1 MFRID
6 KLILISD
13 EEKEYIYSF
22 SSGINYFQ
30 GSNDTG
36 KTEFYEFLDYMFG
49 RSEQLDLSKEWYEH
63 LSKAILIFTYN
74 DISYAITRTKNPDCN
89 YFEYLDEKENE
100 GIIPLR
106 VYNERLN
113 SVFGINKEIA
123 ENIKEFTGENDTFR
137 IFTMFNFLGE
147 TRQGVMNDFFDKCS
161 RVEYKLKLYA
171 LLDLIFNK
179 NISEIMSLEKELEQ
193 LTKEI
198 KDLEKT
204 EFKYEYINNQ
214 ISDCI
219 NILGLGI
226 VYDGTNKKKIL
237 NKLEG
242 IKQLNSIQKKKS
254 ENIIELEYLFNHINE
269 QIKVYEN
276 AQVDINQ
283 IDIANKNRELLL
295 ENLNEII
302 NDNPD
307 FEYMVTPIKETLNEV
322 KKSIS
327 LTNYL
332 ITDKTIM
339 ELRKRRK
346 EIKQELD
353 NNRHYSRLYDLNEKE
368 RACALLENFLK
379 ESECTSSLQ
388 SIKEKRS
395 RLTEIRKK
403 LIILKKSQDNDK
415 IKKLSEHITN
425 LYKEAKS
432 SNLVN
437 IDMLNDGFN
446 IKYFKSG
453 NSLQTFRNETI
464 KEDNIEKIVE
474 VSYSKGSMA
483 RHTLIQLAGY
493 LGFLQLLLSENKYP
507 IIPFLVIDHIS
518 KPFDT
523 DNRKGIGEIL
533 NNAISIIGENNL
545 QVILFD
551 DKNHEEL
558 SLEPN
563 KAECLVSNTKTGFI
577 PFFVPNDKEETDV
590 QDSTHH
596 SENDK

>member
-63 LSKAILIFTYN
+63 LSKAILSFTYN
-74 DISYAITRTKNPDCN
+74 NISYTITRTKDIDCN
-89 YFEYLDEKENE
+89 YFEYIDEEKNE
-100 GIIPLR
+100 EILSLR
-106 VYNERLN
+106 EYNERLN

-123 ENIKEFTGENDTFR
+123 ATIKEFTGENETFR

-147 TRQGVMNDFFDKCS
+147 TRQGVTNDFFDKCS
-161 RVEYKLKLYA
+161 RIEYKLKLYA

-214 ISDCI
+214 INDCI

-226 VYDGTNKKKIL
+226 IYDGTNKKNIL
-237 NKLEG
+237 NKLEK

-295 ENLNEII
+295 ENLSEII

-307 FEYMVTPIKETLNEV
+307 FEYLVSPIKATLNEV

-332 ITDKTIM
+332 ITDKTIL

-346 EIKQELD
+346 AIKQELD
-353 NNRHYSRLYDLNEKE
+353 NSKHYSKLYDLNEKE
-368 RACALLENFLK
+368 RACALLENFLN
-379 ESECTSSLQ
+379 ESSLELSLQ
-388 SIKEKRS
+388 SINDKRN
-395 RLTEIRKK
+395 RQTEIRR
-403 LIILKKSQDNDK
+403 LLANLKKSQDKDK
-415 IKKLSEHITN
+415 IKLLSENITS
-425 LYKEAKS
+425 LYKKAVS
-432 SNLVN
+432 ASLVSG
-437 IDMLNDGFN
+437 DMTNDGFN
-446 IKYFKSG
+446 IKYFKNG
-453 NSLQTFRNETI
+453 NSLQTFRNEVI

-474 VSYSKGSMA
+474 ISYSKGSMA

-518 KPFDT
+518 KPFDN

-533 NNAISIIGENNL
+533 NYAISVIGENNL
-545 QVILFD
+545 QIILFD

-558 SLEPN
+558 LLKPN
-563 KAECLVSNTKTGFI
+563 HAECLVNDVKTGFV
-577 PFFVPNDKEETDV
+577 PFFVPDDKEE
-590 QDSTHH
+590 S
-596 SENDK
+596 KA

>member
-13 EEKEYIYSF
+13 EEKEYTYSF

-63 LSKAILIFTYN
+63 LSKAILSFTYN
-74 DISYAITRTKNPDCN
+74 NISYAITRTKDIDCN
-89 YFEYLDEKENE
+89 YFEYIDEEKNE
-100 GIIPLR
+100 EILSLR
-106 VYNERLN
+106 EYNERLN

-123 ENIKEFTGENDTFR
+123 ATIKEFTGENETFR

-147 TRQGVMNDFFDKCS
+147 TRQGVTNDFFDKCS
-161 RVEYKLKLYA
+161 RIEYKLKLYA

-214 ISDCI
+214 INDCI

-226 VYDGTNKKKIL
+226 IYDGTNKKNIL
-237 NKLEG
+237 NKLEK

-307 FEYMVTPIKETLNEV
+307 FEYLVNPIKATLNEV

-332 ITDKTIM
+332 ITDKTIL

-346 EIKQELD
+346 VVKQELD
-353 NNRHYSRLYDLNEKE
+353 NSKHYSKLYDLNEKE
-368 RACALLENFLK
+368 RACALLENFLN
-379 ESECTSSLQ
+379 ESSLESSLQ
-388 SIKEKRS
+388 SINDKRN
-395 RLTEIRKK
+395 RQTEIRR
-403 LIILKKSQDNDK
+403 LLANLKKSQDNDK
-415 IKKLSEHITN
+415 IKLLSENITS
-425 LYKEAKS
+425 LYKKAVS
-432 SNLVN
+432 ASLVSG
-437 IDMLNDGFN
+437 DMTNDGFN
-446 IKYFKSG
+446 IKYFKNG
-453 NSLQTFRNETI
+453 NSLQTFRNEVI

-474 VSYSKGSMA
+474 ISYSKGSMA

-518 KPFDT
+518 KPFDNY
-523 DNRKGIGEIL
+523 NRKGIGEIL
-533 NNAISIIGENNL
+533 NYAISVIGENNL
-545 QVILFD
+545 QIILFD

-558 SLEPN
+558 LLKPN
-563 KAECLVSNTKTGFI
+563 HAECLVNDVKTGFV
-577 PFFVPNDKEETDV
+577 PFFVPDDKEE
-590 QDSTHH
+590 S
-596 SENDK
+596 KA

>member
-1 MFRID
+1 MFKIE
-6 KLILISD
+6 KLILVSD
-13 EEKEYIYSF
+13 KEQEYTYTF
-22 SSGINYFQ
+22 AKGINYFQ
-30 GSNDTG
+30 GKNDTG

-49 RSEQLDLSKEWYEH
+49 RSEQLDLSKEWYNH

-74 DISYAITRTKNPDCN
+74 DISYAITRTKEPDCN
-89 YFEYLDEKENE
+89 YFEYVDEKDNE

-113 SVFGINKEIA
+113 SVFGINKGIA
-123 ENIKEFTGENDTFR
+123 TNIKEFTGENDSFR

-161 RVEYKLKLYA
+161 KVEYKLKLYA

-179 NISEIMSLEKELEQ
+179 NINEIMALENELDLLIKEIKELE
-193 LTKEI
+193 KS
-198 KDLEKT
+198 

-214 ISDCI
+214 INDCI

-237 NKLEG
+237 NKLED

-302 NDNPD
+302 NDNSD
-307 FEYMVTPIKETLNEV
+307 FEYLVTPIKETLNEV

-332 ITDKTIM
+332 ITDKTVL

-353 NNRHYSRLYDLNEKE
+353 NSKHYSKLYDLNEKE
-368 RACALLENFLK
+368 RACALLESFLI
-379 ESECTSSLQ
+379 ESEFECSFH
-388 SIKEKRS
+388 SIKEKRN

-415 IKKLSEHITN
+415 IKKLSEDITN
-425 LYKEAKS
+425 LYKKAKS

-437 IDMLNDGFN
+437 IDMLNDGFT

-453 NSLQTFRNETI
+453 NSLQTFRNEPI
-464 KEDNIEKIVE
+464 EEDGIEKTVE
-474 VSYSKGSMA
+474 VNYSKGSMA
-483 RHTLIQLAGY
+483 RHTLIQLTGY
-493 LGFLQLLLSENKYP
+493 LGFLKLLLNENKYP
-507 IIPFLVIDHIS
+507 LIPLFVIDHIS
-518 KPFDT
+518 KPFDP

-533 NNAISIIGENNL
+533 NQAITEIGEDNL
-545 QVILFD
+545 QIILFD
-551 DKNHEEL
+551 DKPHDDIGL
-558 SLEPN
+558 TPN
-563 KAECLVSNTKTGFI
+563 KSENLVNENKTGFI
-577 PFFVPNDKEETDV
+577 PFYTPPRKNIIEKET
-590 QDSTHH
+590 
-596 SENDK
+596 

>member
-1 MFRID
+1 MFKIE
-6 KLILISD
+6 KLILVSD
-13 EEKEYIYSF
+13 KEQEYTYTF
-22 SSGINYFQ
+22 AKGINYFQ
-30 GSNDTG
+30 GKNDTG

-49 RSEQLDLSKEWYEH
+49 RSEQLNLSKEWYNH

-74 DISYAITRTKNPDCN
+74 DISYAITRTKEPDCN
-89 YFEYLDEKENE
+89 YFEYVDEKDNE

-123 ENIKEFTGENDTFR
+123 TNIKEFTGENDSFR

-161 RVEYKLKLYA
+161 KVEYKLKLYA

-179 NISEIMSLEKELEQ
+179 NINEIMALENELDLLIKEIKELE
-193 LTKEI
+193 KS
-198 KDLEKT
+198 

-214 ISDCI
+214 INDCI

-237 NKLEG
+237 NKLED

-307 FEYMVTPIKETLNEV
+307 FEYLVTPIKETLNEV

-332 ITDKTIM
+332 ITDKTVL

-353 NNRHYSRLYDLNEKE
+353 NSKHYSKLYDLNEKE
-368 RACALLENFLK
+368 RACALLESFLI
-379 ESECTSSLQ
+379 ESEFECSFH
-388 SIKEKRS
+388 SIKEKRN

-415 IKKLSEHITN
+415 IKKLSEDITN
-425 LYKEAKS
+425 LYKKAKS

-437 IDMLNDGFN
+437 IDMLNDGFT

-453 NSLQTFRNETI
+453 NSLQTFRNEPI
-464 KEDNIEKIVE
+464 EEDGIEKTVE
-474 VSYSKGSMA
+474 VNYSKGSMA
-483 RHTLIQLAGY
+483 RHTLIQLTGY
-493 LGFLQLLLSENKYP
+493 LGFLKLLLNENKYP
-507 IIPFLVIDHIS
+507 LIPLFVIDHIS
-518 KPFDT
+518 
-523 DNRKGIGEIL
+523 
-533 NNAISIIGENNL
+533 
-545 QVILFD
+545 
-551 DKNHEEL
+551 
-558 SLEPN
+558 
-563 KAECLVSNTKTGFI
+563 
-577 PFFVPNDKEETDV
+577 
-590 QDSTHH
+590 
-596 SENDK
+596 

>member
-13 EEKEYIYSF
+13 EEKEYTYSF

-63 LSKAILIFTYN
+63 LSKAILSFTYN
-74 DISYAITRTKNPDCN
+74 NISYTITRTKDIDCN
-89 YFEYLDEKENE
+89 YFEYIDEEKNE
-100 GIIPLR
+100 EILSLR
-106 VYNERLN
+106 EYNERLN

-123 ENIKEFTGENDTFR
+123 TTIKEFTGENETFR

-147 TRQGVMNDFFDKCS
+147 TRQGVTNDFFDKCS
-161 RVEYKLKLYA
+161 RIEYKLKLYA

-214 ISDCI
+214 INDCI

-226 VYDGTNKKKIL
+226 IYDGTNKKNIL
-237 NKLEG
+237 NKLEK

-307 FEYMVTPIKETLNEV
+307 FEYLVNPIKATLNEV

-332 ITDKTIM
+332 ITDKTIL

-346 EIKQELD
+346 AIKQELD
-353 NNRHYSRLYDLNEKE
+353 NSKHYSKLYDLNEKE
-368 RACALLENFLK
+368 RACALLERFLH
-379 ESECTSSLQ
+379 ESSLESSLQ
-388 SIKEKRS
+388 SINDKRN
-395 RLTEIRKK
+395 RQTEIRR
-403 LIILKKSQDNDK
+403 LLANLKKSQDNDK
-415 IKKLSEHITN
+415 IKLLSENITS
-425 LYKEAKS
+425 LYKKAVS
-432 SNLVN
+432 ASLVSG
-437 IDMLNDGFN
+437 DMTNDGFN
-446 IKYFKSG
+446 IKYFKNG
-453 NSLQTFRNETI
+453 NSLQTFRNEVI

-474 VSYSKGSMA
+474 ISYSKGSMA

-518 KPFDT
+518 KPFDN

-533 NNAISIIGENNL
+533 NYAISVIGENNL
-545 QVILFD
+545 QIILFD

-558 SLEPN
+558 LLKPN
-563 KAECLVSNTKTGFI
+563 HAECLVNDVKTGFV
-577 PFFVPNDKEETDV
+577 PFFVPDDKEE
-590 QDSTHH
+590 S
-596 SENDK
+596 KA

>member
-13 EEKEYIYSF
+13 EEKEYTYSF

-63 LSKAILIFTYN
+63 LSKAILSFTYN
-74 DISYAITRTKNPDCN
+74 NISYAITRTKDIDCN
-89 YFEYLDEKENE
+89 YFEYIDEEKNE
-100 GIIPLR
+100 EILSLR
-106 VYNERLN
+106 EYNERLN

-123 ENIKEFTGENDTFR
+123 ATIKEFTGENETFR

-147 TRQGVMNDFFDKCS
+147 TRQGVTNDFFDKCS
-161 RVEYKLKLYA
+161 RIEYKLKLYA

-204 EFKYEYINNQ
+204 KFKYEYINNQ
-214 ISDCI
+214 INDCI

-226 VYDGTNKKKIL
+226 IYDGTNKKNIL
-237 NKLEG
+237 NKLEK

-307 FEYMVTPIKETLNEV
+307 FEYLVNPIKATLNEV

-332 ITDKTIM
+332 ITDKTIL

-346 EIKQELD
+346 AVKQELD
-353 NNRHYSRLYDLNEKE
+353 NSKHYSKLYDLNEKE
-368 RACALLENFLK
+368 RACALLENFLN
-379 ESECTSSLQ
+379 ESSLESSLQ
-388 SIKEKRS
+388 SINDKRN
-395 RLTEIRKK
+395 RQTEIRR
-403 LIILKKSQDNDK
+403 LLANLKKSQDNDK
-415 IKKLSEHITN
+415 IKLLSENITS
-425 LYKEAKS
+425 LYKKAVS
-432 SNLVN
+432 ASLVSG
-437 IDMLNDGFN
+437 DMTNDGFN
-446 IKYFKSG
+446 IKYFKNG
-453 NSLQTFRNETI
+453 NSLQTFRNEVI

-474 VSYSKGSMA
+474 ISYSKGSMA

-518 KPFDT
+518 KPFDNY
-523 DNRKGIGEIL
+523 NRKGIGEIL
-533 NNAISIIGENNL
+533 NYAISVIGENNL
-545 QVILFD
+545 QIILFD

-558 SLEPN
+558 LLKPN
-563 KAECLVSNTKTGFI
+563 HAECLVNDVKTGFV
-577 PFFVPNDKEETDV
+577 PFFVPDDKEE
-590 QDSTHH
+590 S
-596 SENDK
+596 KA

>member
-13 EEKEYIYSF
+13 EEKEYTYSF

-63 LSKAILIFTYN
+63 LSKAILSFTYN
-74 DISYAITRTKNPDCN
+74 NISYAITRTKDIDCN
-89 YFEYLDEKENE
+89 YFEYIDEEKNE
-100 GIIPLR
+100 EILSLR
-106 VYNERLN
+106 EYNERLN

-123 ENIKEFTGENDTFR
+123 ATIKEFTGENDTFR

-214 ISDCI
+214 INDCI

-226 VYDGTNKKKIL
+226 IYDGTNKKKIL
-237 NKLEG
+237 NKLEK

-254 ENIIELEYLFNHINE
+254 ENIVELEYLFNHINE

-307 FEYMVTPIKETLNEV
+307 FEYLVNPIKETLNEV

-332 ITDKTIM
+332 ITDKTIL

-353 NNRHYSRLYDLNEKE
+353 NSKHYSKLYDLNEKE
-368 RACALLENFLK
+368 RACALLESFLN
-379 ESECTSSLQ
+379 ESSLESSLQ
-388 SIKEKRS
+388 SINDKRN
-395 RLTEIRKK
+395 RQTEIRR
-403 LIILKKSQDNDK
+403 LLANLKKSQDNDK
-415 IKKLSEHITN
+415 IKLLSENITS
-425 LYKEAKS
+425 LYKKAVS
-432 SNLVN
+432 SSLVSG
-437 IDMLNDGFN
+437 DMTNDGFN
-446 IKYFKSG
+446 IKYFKNG

-518 KPFDT
+518 KPFDN

-533 NNAISIIGENNL
+533 NHAISVIGENNL
-545 QVILFD
+545 QIILFD

-558 SLEPN
+558 LLKPN
-563 KAECLVSNTKTGFI
+563 HAECLVNDVKTGFV
-577 PFFVPNDKEETDV
+577 PFFVPNDKEE
-590 QDSTHH
+590 S
-596 SENDK
+596 KA

>member
-1 MFRID
+1 MFKIE
-6 KLILISD
+6 KLILVSD
-13 EEKEYIYSF
+13 KEQEYTYTF
-22 SSGINYFQ
+22 AKGINYFQ
-30 GSNDTG
+30 GKNDTG

-49 RSEQLDLSKEWYEH
+49 RSEQLDLSKEWYNH

-74 DISYAITRTKNPDCN
+74 DISYAITRTKEPDCN
-89 YFEYLDEKENE
+89 YFEYVDEKDNE

-113 SVFGINKEIA
+113 SVFGINKGIA
-123 ENIKEFTGENDTFR
+123 TNIKEFTGENDSFR

-161 RVEYKLKLYA
+161 KVEYKLKLYA

-179 NISEIMSLEKELEQ
+179 NINEIMALENELDLLIKEIKELE
-193 LTKEI
+193 KS
-198 KDLEKT
+198 

-214 ISDCI
+214 INDCI

-237 NKLEG
+237 NKLED

-307 FEYMVTPIKETLNEV
+307 FEYLVTPIKETLNEV

-332 ITDKTIM
+332 ITDKTVL

-353 NNRHYSRLYDLNEKE
+353 NSKHYSKLYDLNEKE
-368 RACALLENFLK
+368 RACALLESFLN
-379 ESECTSSLQ
+379 ESEFEYSFH
-388 SIKEKRS
+388 SIEEKRN
-395 RLTEIRKK
+395 RLTEIRKN

-415 IKKLSEHITN
+415 IKKLSEDITN
-425 LYKEAKS
+425 LYKKAKS

-437 IDMLNDGFN
+437 IDMLNDGFT

-453 NSLQTFRNETI
+453 NSLQTFRNEPI
-464 KEDNIEKIVE
+464 EEDGIEKTVE
-474 VSYSKGSMA
+474 VNYSKGSMA
-483 RHTLIQLAGY
+483 RHTLIQLTGY
-493 LGFLQLLLSENKYP
+493 LGFLKLLLNENKYP
-507 IIPFLVIDHIS
+507 LIPLFVIDHIS
-518 KPFDT
+518 KPFDP

-533 NNAISIIGENNL
+533 NQAITEIGEDNL
-545 QVILFD
+545 QIILFD
-551 DKNHEEL
+551 DKPHDDIGL
-558 SLEPN
+558 TPN
-563 KAECLVSNTKTGFI
+563 KSENLVNKSKTGFI
-577 PFFVPNDKEETDV
+577 PFFIPSKTEDYN
-590 QDSTHH
+590 
-596 SENDK
+596 

>member
-1 MFRID
+1 MFKIE

-13 EEKEYIYSF
+13 NEEEYVYSF
-22 SSGINYFQ
+22 ANGINYFQ

-49 RSEQLDLSKEWYEH
+49 RSEQLDLSKKWYEH
-63 LSKAILIFTYN
+63 LSKARLIFTYN
-74 DISYAITRTKNPDCN
+74 KISYVITRTKDPDCN
-89 YFEYLDEKENE
+89 YFEYVDEKDNE
-100 GIIPLR
+100 GVIPLR
-106 VYNERLN
+106 VYNEHLN

-123 ENIKEFTGENDTFR
+123 TNIKEFTGENDTFR

-179 NISEIMSLEKELEQ
+179 NISEIMSLESELEQ

-198 KDLEKT
+198 KDLEKS

-214 ISDCI
+214 INDCI

-237 NKLEG
+237 NKLEE

-283 IDIANKNRELLL
+283 IDIANKNRKLLL

-307 FEYMVTPIKETLNEV
+307 FNYLVNPIKEILNEV
-322 KKSIS
+322 NKSIS

-332 ITDKTIM
+332 ITDKTI
-339 ELRKRRK
+339 LGLKKRRK
-346 EIKQELD
+346 EIKLELD
-353 NNRHYSRLYDLNEKE
+353 NSKHYSKLYDLNEKE
-368 RACALLENFLK
+368 RACALLESFLN
-379 ESECTSSLQ
+379 ESGFESSLQ
-388 SIKEKRS
+388 TINDKRN
-395 RLTEIRKK
+395 RQAEIRK
-403 LIILKKSQDNDK
+403 LLSNLKKSQDNEK
-415 IKKLSEHITN
+415 IKNLSEGITN
-425 LYKEAKS
+425 LYKTAKS

-437 IDMLNDGFN
+437 IDMQKDGFK
-446 IKYFKSG
+446 IKYFKNG
-453 NSLQTFRNETI
+453 NSLQTFIN
-464 KEDNIEKIVE
+464 EKIIEDGVEKTVE
-474 VSYSKGSMA
+474 VNYSKGSMA
-483 RHTLIQLAGY
+483 RHTLIQLTGY
-493 LGFLQLLLSENKYP
+493 IGFLRLLLTENKYP
-507 IIPFLVIDHIS
+507 LIPLFVIDHIS
-518 KPFDT
+518 KPFDSN
-523 DNRKGIGEIL
+523 NRKGIGEIL
-533 NNAISIIGENNL
+533 NQAIKEIGEDNL
-545 QVILFD
+545 QIILFD
-551 DKNHEEL
+551 DKPHEEIGL
-558 SLEPN
+558 KLN
-563 KAECLVSNTKTGFI
+563 KSENLVNENKTGFI
-577 PFFVPNDKEETDV
+577 PFYTPTEVKEENNESS
-590 QDSTHH
+590 Q
-596 SENDK
+596 

>member
-6 KLILISD
+6 KLIFISD
-13 EEKEYIYSF
+13 EEKEYTYSF

-63 LSKAILIFTYN
+63 LSKAILSFTYN
-74 DISYAITRTKNPDCN
+74 NISYTITRTKDIDCN
-89 YFEYLDEKENE
+89 YFEYIDEEKNE
-100 GIIPLR
+100 EILSLR
-106 VYNERLN
+106 EYNERLN

-123 ENIKEFTGENDTFR
+123 TTIKEFTGENETFR

-147 TRQGVMNDFFDKCS
+147 TRQGVTNDFFDKCS
-161 RVEYKLKLYA
+161 RIEYKLKLYA

-214 ISDCI
+214 INDCI

-226 VYDGTNKKKIL
+226 IYDGTNKKNIL
-237 NKLEG
+237 NKLEK

-307 FEYMVTPIKETLNEV
+307 FEYLVNPIKATLNEV

-332 ITDKTIM
+332 ITDKTIL

-346 EIKQELD
+346 AIKQELD
-353 NNRHYSRLYDLNEKE
+353 NSKHYSKLYDLNEKE
-368 RACALLENFLK
+368 RACALLERFLH
-379 ESECTSSLQ
+379 ESSLESSLQ
-388 SIKEKRS
+388 SINDKRN
-395 RLTEIRKK
+395 RQTEIRR
-403 LIILKKSQDNDK
+403 LLANLKKSQDNDK
-415 IKKLSEHITN
+415 IKLLSENITS
-425 LYKEAKS
+425 LYKKAVS
-432 SNLVN
+432 ASLVSG
-437 IDMLNDGFN
+437 DMTNDGFN
-446 IKYFKSG
+446 IKYFKNG
-453 NSLQTFRNETI
+453 NSLQTFRNEVI

-474 VSYSKGSMA
+474 ISYSKGSMA

-518 KPFDT
+518 KPFDN

-533 NNAISIIGENNL
+533 NYAISVIGENNL
-545 QVILFD
+545 QIILFD

-558 SLEPN
+558 LLKPN
-563 KAECLVSNTKTGFI
+563 HAECLVNDVKTGFV
-577 PFFVPNDKEETDV
+577 PFFVPDDKEE
-590 QDSTHH
+590 S
-596 SENDK
+596 KA

>member
-13 EEKEYIYSF
+13 EEKEYTYSF

-63 LSKAILIFTYN
+63 LSKAILSFTYN
-74 DISYAITRTKNPDCN
+74 NISYAITRTKDIDCN
-89 YFEYLDEKENE
+89 YFEYIDEEKNE
-100 GIIPLR
+100 EILSLR
-106 VYNERLN
+106 EYNERLN

-123 ENIKEFTGENDTFR
+123 ATIKEFTGENETFR

-147 TRQGVMNDFFDKCS
+147 TRQGVTNDFFDKCS
-161 RVEYKLKLYA
+161 RIEYKLKLYA

-214 ISDCI
+214 INDCI

-226 VYDGTNKKKIL
+226 IYDGTNKKNIL
-237 NKLEG
+237 NKLEK

-307 FEYMVTPIKETLNEV
+307 FEYLVNPIKATLNEV

-332 ITDKTIM
+332 ITDKTIL

-346 EIKQELD
+346 AVKQELD
-353 NNRHYSRLYDLNEKE
+353 NSKHYSKLYDLNEKE
-368 RACALLENFLK
+368 RACALLENFLN
-379 ESECTSSLQ
+379 ESSLESSLQ
-388 SIKEKRS
+388 SINDKRN
-395 RLTEIRKK
+395 RQTEIRR
-403 LIILKKSQDNDK
+403 LLANLKKSQDNDK
-415 IKKLSEHITN
+415 IKLLSENITS
-425 LYKEAKS
+425 LYKKAVS
-432 SNLVN
+432 ASLVSG
-437 IDMLNDGFN
+437 DMTNDGFN
-446 IKYFKSG
+446 IKYFKNG
-453 NSLQTFRNETI
+453 NSLQTFRNEVI

-474 VSYSKGSMA
+474 ISYSKGSMA

-518 KPFDT
+518 KPFDNY
-523 DNRKGIGEIL
+523 NRKGIGEIL
-533 NNAISIIGENNL
+533 NYAISVIGENNL
-545 QVILFD
+545 QIILFD

-558 SLEPN
+558 LLKPN
-563 KAECLVSNTKTGFI
+563 HVECLVNDVKTGFV
-577 PFFVPNDKEETDV
+577 PFFVPDDKEE
-590 QDSTHH
+590 S
-596 SENDK
+596 KA

>member
-6 KLILISD
+6 KLIFISD
-13 EEKEYIYSF
+13 EEKEYTYSF

-63 LSKAILIFTYN
+63 LSKAILSFTYN
-74 DISYAITRTKNPDCN
+74 NISYTITRTKDIDCN
-89 YFEYLDEKENE
+89 YFEYIDEEKNE
-100 GIIPLR
+100 EILSLR
-106 VYNERLN
+106 EYNERLN

-123 ENIKEFTGENDTFR
+123 TTIKEFTGENETFR

-147 TRQGVMNDFFDKCS
+147 TRQGVTNDFFDKCS
-161 RVEYKLKLYA
+161 RIEYKLKLYA

-214 ISDCI
+214 INDCI

-226 VYDGTNKKKIL
+226 IYDGTNKKNIL
-237 NKLEG
+237 NKLEK

-307 FEYMVTPIKETLNEV
+307 FEYLVNPIKATLNEV

-332 ITDKTIM
+332 ITDKTIL

-346 EIKQELD
+346 AIKQELD
-353 NNRHYSRLYDLNEKE
+353 NSKHYSKLYDLNEKE
-368 RACALLENFLK
+368 RACALLERFLH
-379 ESECTSSLQ
+379 ESSLESSLQ
-388 SIKEKRS
+388 SINDKRN
-395 RLTEIRKK
+395 RQTEIRR
-403 LIILKKSQDNDK
+403 LLANLKKSQDNDK
-415 IKKLSEHITN
+415 IKLLSENITS
-425 LYKEAKS
+425 LYKKAVS
-432 SNLVN
+432 ASLVSG
-437 IDMLNDGFN
+437 DMTNDGFN
-446 IKYFKSG
+446 IKYFKNG
-453 NSLQTFRNETI
+453 NSLQTFRNEVI

-474 VSYSKGSMA
+474 ISYSKGSMA

-518 KPFDT
+518 KPFDNE
-523 DNRKGIGEIL
+523 NRKGIGEIL
-533 NNAISIIGENNL
+533 NYAISVIGENNL
-545 QVILFD
+545 QIILFD

-558 SLEPN
+558 LLKPN
-563 KAECLVSNTKTGFI
+563 HAECLVNDVKTGFI
-577 PFFVPNDKEETDV
+577 PFFVPDDKEE
-590 QDSTHH
+590 S
-596 SENDK
+596 KA

>member
-6 KLILISD
+6 KLIFISD
-13 EEKEYIYSF
+13 EEKEYTYSF

-63 LSKAILIFTYN
+63 LSKAILSFTYN
-74 DISYAITRTKNPDCN
+74 NISYTITRTKDIDCN
-89 YFEYLDEKENE
+89 YFEYIDEEKNAE
-100 GIIPLR
+100 ILSLR
-106 VYNERLN
+106 EYNERLN

-123 ENIKEFTGENDTFR
+123 TTIKEFTGENETFR

-147 TRQGVMNDFFDKCS
+147 TRQGVTNDFFDKCS
-161 RVEYKLKLYA
+161 RIEYKLKLYA

-214 ISDCI
+214 INDCI

-226 VYDGTNKKKIL
+226 IYDGTNKKNIL
-237 NKLEG
+237 NKLEK

-307 FEYMVTPIKETLNEV
+307 FEYLVNPIKATLNEV

-332 ITDKTIM
+332 ITDKTIL

-346 EIKQELD
+346 AIKQELD
-353 NNRHYSRLYDLNEKE
+353 NSKHYSKLYDLNEKE
-368 RACALLENFLK
+368 RACALLERFLH
-379 ESECTSSLQ
+379 ESSLESSLQ
-388 SIKEKRS
+388 SINDKRN
-395 RLTEIRKK
+395 RQTEIRR
-403 LIILKKSQDNDK
+403 LLANLKKSQDNDK
-415 IKKLSEHITN
+415 IKLLSENITS
-425 LYKEAKS
+425 LYKKAVS
-432 SNLVN
+432 ASLVSG
-437 IDMLNDGFN
+437 DMTNDGFN
-446 IKYFKSG
+446 IKYFKNG
-453 NSLQTFRNETI
+453 NSLQTFRNEVI

-474 VSYSKGSMA
+474 ISYSKGSMA

-518 KPFDT
+518 KPFDN

-533 NNAISIIGENNL
+533 NYAISVIGENNL
-545 QVILFD
+545 QIILFD

-558 SLEPN
+558 LLKPN
-563 KAECLVSNTKTGFI
+563 HAECLVNDVKTGFV
-577 PFFVPNDKEETDV
+577 PFFVPDDKEE
-590 QDSTHH
+590 S
-596 SENDK
+596 KA

>member
-6 KLILISD
+6 KLIFISD
-13 EEKEYIYSF
+13 EEKEYTYSF

-63 LSKAILIFTYN
+63 LSKAILSFTYN
-74 DISYAITRTKNPDCN
+74 NISYTITRTKDIDCN
-89 YFEYLDEKENE
+89 YFEYIDEEKNE
-100 GIIPLR
+100 EILSLR
-106 VYNERLN
+106 EYNERLN

-123 ENIKEFTGENDTFR
+123 TTIKEFTGENETFR

-147 TRQGVMNDFFDKCS
+147 TRQGVTNDFFDKCS
-161 RVEYKLKLYA
+161 RIEYKLKLYA

-214 ISDCI
+214 INDCI

-226 VYDGTNKKKIL
+226 IYDGTNKKNIL
-237 NKLEG
+237 NKLEK

-307 FEYMVTPIKETLNEV
+307 FEYLVNPIKATLNEV

-332 ITDKTIM
+332 ITDKTIL

-346 EIKQELD
+346 AIKQELD
-353 NNRHYSRLYDLNEKE
+353 NSKHYSKLYDLNEKE
-368 RACALLENFLK
+368 RACALLERFLH
-379 ESECTSSLQ
+379 ESSLGSSLQ
-388 SIKEKRS
+388 SINDKRN
-395 RLTEIRKK
+395 RQTEIRR
-403 LIILKKSQDNDK
+403 LLANLKKSQDNDK
-415 IKKLSEHITN
+415 IKLLSENITS
-425 LYKEAKS
+425 LYKKAVS
-432 SNLVN
+432 ASLVSG
-437 IDMLNDGFN
+437 DMTNDGFN
-446 IKYFKSG
+446 IKYFKNG
-453 NSLQTFRNETI
+453 NSLQTFRNEVI

-474 VSYSKGSMA
+474 ISYSKGSMA

-518 KPFDT
+518 KPFDN

-533 NNAISIIGENNL
+533 NYAISVIGENNL
-545 QVILFD
+545 QIILFD

-558 SLEPN
+558 LLKPN
-563 KAECLVSNTKTGFI
+563 HAECLVNDVKTGFV
-577 PFFVPNDKEETDV
+577 PFFVPDDKEE
-590 QDSTHH
+590 S
-596 SENDK
+596 KA

>member
-13 EEKEYIYSF
+13 EEKEYTYSF

-63 LSKAILIFTYN
+63 LSKAILSFTYN
-74 DISYAITRTKNPDCN
+74 NISYAITRTKDIDCN
-89 YFEYLDEKENE
+89 YFEYIDEEKNE
-100 GIIPLR
+100 EILSLR
-106 VYNERLN
+106 EYNERLN

-123 ENIKEFTGENDTFR
+123 ATIKEFTGENETFR

-147 TRQGVMNDFFDKCS
+147 TRQGVTNDFFDKCS
-161 RVEYKLKLYA
+161 RIEYKLKLYA

-214 ISDCI
+214 INDCI

-226 VYDGTNKKKIL
+226 IYDGTNKKNIL
-237 NKLEG
+237 NKLEK

-307 FEYMVTPIKETLNEV
+307 FEYLVNPIKATLNEV

-332 ITDKTIM
+332 ITDKTIL

-346 EIKQELD
+346 AVKQELD
-353 NNRHYSRLYDLNEKE
+353 NSKHYSKLYDLNEKE
-368 RACALLENFLK
+368 RACALLENFLN
-379 ESECTSSLQ
+379 ESSLESSLQ
-388 SIKEKRS
+388 SINDKRN
-395 RLTEIRKK
+395 RQTEIRR
-403 LIILKKSQDNDK
+403 LLANLKKSQDNDK
-415 IKKLSEHITN
+415 IKLLSENITS
-425 LYKEAKS
+425 LYKKAVS
-432 SNLVN
+432 ASLVSG
-437 IDMLNDGFN
+437 DMTNDGFN
-446 IKYFKSG
+446 IKYFKNG
-453 NSLQTFRNETI
+453 NSLQTFRNEVI
-464 KEDNIEKIVE
+464 NEDDIEKIVE
-474 VSYSKGSMA
+474 ISYSKGSMA

-518 KPFDT
+518 KPFDNY
-523 DNRKGIGEIL
+523 NRKGIGEIL
-533 NNAISIIGENNL
+533 NYAISVIGENNL
-545 QVILFD
+545 QIILFD

-558 SLEPN
+558 LLKPN
-563 KAECLVSNTKTGFI
+563 HVECLVNDVKTGFV
-577 PFFVPNDKEETDV
+577 PFFVPDDKEE
-590 QDSTHH
+590 S
-596 SENDK
+596 KA

>member
-1 MFRID
+1 MFKIE
-6 KLILISD
+6 KLILVSD
-13 EEKEYIYSF
+13 KEQEYTYTF
-22 SSGINYFQ
+22 AKGINYFQ
-30 GSNDTG
+30 GKNDTG

-49 RSEQLDLSKEWYEH
+49 RSEQLDLSKEWYNH

-74 DISYAITRTKNPDCN
+74 DISYAITRTKEPDCN
-89 YFEYLDEKENE
+89 YFEYVDEKDNE

-123 ENIKEFTGENDTFR
+123 TNIKEFTGENDSFR

-161 RVEYKLKLYA
+161 KVEYKLKLYA

-179 NISEIMSLEKELEQ
+179 NINEIMALENELDLLIKEIKELE
-193 LTKEI
+193 KS
-198 KDLEKT
+198 

-214 ISDCI
+214 INDCI

-237 NKLEG
+237 NKLED

-307 FEYMVTPIKETLNEV
+307 FEYLVTPIKETLNEV

-332 ITDKTIM
+332 ITDKTVL

-353 NNRHYSRLYDLNEKE
+353 NSKHYSKLYDLNEKE
-368 RACALLENFLK
+368 RACALLESFLI
-379 ESECTSSLQ
+379 ESEFECSFH
-388 SIKEKRS
+388 SIKEKRN

-415 IKKLSEHITN
+415 IKKLSEDITN
-425 LYKEAKS
+425 LYKKAKS

-437 IDMLNDGFN
+437 IDMLNDGFT

-453 NSLQTFRNETI
+453 NSLQTFRNEPI
-464 KEDNIEKIVE
+464 EEDGIEKTVE
-474 VSYSKGSMA
+474 VNYSKGSMA
-483 RHTLIQLAGY
+483 RHTLIQLIGY
-493 LGFLQLLLSENKYP
+493 LGFLKLLLNENKYP
-507 IIPFLVIDHIS
+507 LIPLFVIDHIS
-518 KPFDT
+518 KPFDP

-533 NNAISIIGENNL
+533 NQAITEIGEDNL
-545 QVILFD
+545 QIILFD
-551 DKNHEEL
+551 DKPHDDIGL
-558 SLEPN
+558 TPN
-563 KAECLVSNTKTGFI
+563 KSENLVNENKTGFI
-577 PFFVPNDKEETDV
+577 PFYTPPRKNIIEKET
-590 QDSTHH
+590 
-596 SENDK
+596 

>member
-1 MFRID
+1 MFKIE
-6 KLILISD
+6 KLILVSD
-13 EEKEYIYSF
+13 EEQEYTYTF
-22 SSGINYFQ
+22 AKGINYFQ
-30 GSNDTG
+30 GRNDTG

-49 RSEQLDLSKEWYEH
+49 RSEQLDLSKEWYDH

-74 DISYAITRTKNPDCN
+74 DISYAITRTKEPDCN
-89 YFEYLDEKENE
+89 YFEYVDEKDNE

-123 ENIKEFTGENDTFR
+123 TNIKEFTGENDSFR

-161 RVEYKLKLYA
+161 KVEYKLKLYA

-179 NISEIMSLEKELEQ
+179 NINEIMSLENELEQ

-214 ISDCI
+214 INDCI

-226 VYDGTNKKKIL
+226 IYDGTNKKKIL
-237 NKLEG
+237 NKLEE

-307 FEYMVTPIKETLNEV
+307 FEYLVTPIKETLNEV

-332 ITDKTIM
+332 ITDKTIL

-353 NNRHYSRLYDLNEKE
+353 NSRHYSKLYDLNEKE
-368 RACALLENFLK
+368 RACALLESFLN
-379 ESECTSSLQ
+379 ESGFESSFH
-388 SIKEKRS
+388 SIKEKRN

-403 LIILKKSQDNDK
+403 LITLKKSQDNAK
-415 IKKLSEHITN
+415 IEKLSEDITN

-437 IDMLNDGFN
+437 MDMRNDGFT

-453 NSLQTFRNETI
+453 NSLQTFRNESI
-464 KEDNIEKIVE
+464 KEDDIEKTVE
-474 VSYSKGSMA
+474 VNYSKGSMA
-483 RHTLIQLAGY
+483 RHTLIQLTGY
-493 LGFLQLLLSENKYP
+493 LGFLKLLLNENKYP
-507 IIPFLVIDHIS
+507 LIPLFVIDHIS
-518 KPFDT
+518 KPFDP

-533 NNAISIIGENNL
+533 NQAITEIGEDNL
-545 QVILFD
+545 QIILFD
-551 DKNHEEL
+551 DKSYDEIGL
-558 SLEPN
+558 KPN
-563 KAECLVSNTKTGFI
+563 KSENLVNKNKTGFI
-577 PFFVPNDKEETDV
+577 PFYTPPRKNLLENEE
-590 QDSTHH
+590 
-596 SENDK
+596 

>member
-1 MFRID
+1 MFKIE
-6 KLILISD
+6 KLILVSD
-13 EEKEYIYSF
+13 KEQEYTYTF
-22 SSGINYFQ
+22 AKGINYFQ
-30 GSNDTG
+30 GKNDTG

-49 RSEQLDLSKEWYEH
+49 RSEQLDLSKEWYNH

-74 DISYAITRTKNPDCN
+74 DISYAITRTKEPDCN
-89 YFEYLDEKENE
+89 YFEYVDEKDNE

-123 ENIKEFTGENDTFR
+123 TNIKEFTGENDSFR

-161 RVEYKLKLYA
+161 KVEYKLKLYA

-179 NISEIMSLEKELEQ
+179 NINEIMALENELDLLIKEIKELE
-193 LTKEI
+193 KS
-198 KDLEKT
+198 

-214 ISDCI
+214 INDCI

-237 NKLEG
+237 NKLED

-307 FEYMVTPIKETLNEV
+307 FEYLVTPIKETLNEV

-332 ITDKTIM
+332 ITDKTVL

-353 NNRHYSRLYDLNEKE
+353 NSKHYSKLYDLNEKE
-368 RACALLENFLK
+368 RACALLESFLI
-379 ESECTSSLQ
+379 ESEFECSFH
-388 SIKEKRS
+388 SIKEKRN

-415 IKKLSEHITN
+415 IKKLSEDITN
-425 LYKEAKS
+425 LYKKAKS

-437 IDMLNDGFN
+437 IDMLNDGFT

-453 NSLQTFRNETI
+453 NSLQTFRNEPI
-464 KEDNIEKIVE
+464 EEDGIEKNVE
-474 VSYSKGSMA
+474 VNYSKGSMA
-483 RHTLIQLAGY
+483 RHTLIQLTGY
-493 LGFLQLLLSENKYP
+493 LGFLKLLLNENKYP
-507 IIPFLVIDHIS
+507 LIPLFVIDHIS
-518 KPFDT
+518 KPFDP

-533 NNAISIIGENNL
+533 NQAITEIGEDNL
-545 QVILFD
+545 QIILFD
-551 DKNHEEL
+551 DKPHDDIGL
-558 SLEPN
+558 TPN
-563 KAECLVSNTKTGFI
+563 KSENLVNENKTGFI
-577 PFFVPNDKEETDV
+577 PFYTPPRKNIIEKET
-590 QDSTHH
+590 
-596 SENDK
+596 

>member
-1 MFRID
+1 MFKIE
-6 KLILISD
+6 KLILVSD
-13 EEKEYIYSF
+13 KEQEYTYTF
-22 SSGINYFQ
+22 AKGINYFQ
-30 GSNDTG
+30 GKNDTG

-49 RSEQLDLSKEWYEH
+49 RSEQLDLSKEWYNH

-74 DISYAITRTKNPDCN
+74 DISYAITRTKEPDCN
-89 YFEYLDEKENE
+89 YFEYVDEKDNE

-123 ENIKEFTGENDTFR
+123 TNIKEFTGENDSFR

-161 RVEYKLKLYA
+161 KVEYKLKLYA

-179 NISEIMSLEKELEQ
+179 NINEIMALENELDLLIKEIKELE
-193 LTKEI
+193 KS
-198 KDLEKT
+198 

-214 ISDCI
+214 INDCI

-237 NKLEG
+237 NKLED

-307 FEYMVTPIKETLNEV
+307 FEYLVTPIKETLNEV

-332 ITDKTIM
+332 ITDKTVL

-353 NNRHYSRLYDLNEKE
+353 NSKHYSKLYDLNEKE
-368 RACALLENFLK
+368 RACALLESFLI
-379 ESECTSSLQ
+379 ESEFECSFH
-388 SIKEKRS
+388 SIKEKRN

-415 IKKLSEHITN
+415 IKKLSEDITN
-425 LYKEAKS
+425 LYKKAKS

-437 IDMLNDGFN
+437 IDMLNDGFT

-453 NSLQTFRNETI
+453 NSLQTFR
-464 KEDNIEKIVE
+464 KEPIEEDGIEKTVE
-474 VSYSKGSMA
+474 VNYSKGSMA
-483 RHTLIQLAGY
+483 RHTLIQLTGY
-493 LGFLQLLLSENKYP
+493 LGFLKLLLNENKYP
-507 IIPFLVIDHIS
+507 LIPLFVIDHIS
-518 KPFDT
+518 KPFDP

-533 NNAISIIGENNL
+533 NQAITEIGEDNL
-545 QVILFD
+545 QIILFD
-551 DKNHEEL
+551 DKPHDDIGL
-558 SLEPN
+558 TPN
-563 KAECLVSNTKTGFI
+563 KSENLVNENKTGFI
-577 PFFVPNDKEETDV
+577 PFYTPPRKNIIEKET
-590 QDSTHH
+590 
-596 SENDK
+596 

>member
-1 MFRID
+1 MFKIE
-6 KLILISD
+6 KLILVSD
-13 EEKEYIYSF
+13 KEQEYTYTF
-22 SSGINYFQ
+22 AKGINYFQ
-30 GSNDTG
+30 GKNDTG

-49 RSEQLDLSKEWYEH
+49 RSEQLDLSKEWYNH

-74 DISYAITRTKNPDCN
+74 DISYAITRTKEPDCN
-89 YFEYLDEKENE
+89 YFEYVDEKDNE

-113 SVFGINKEIA
+113 SVFGINKGIA
-123 ENIKEFTGENDTFR
+123 TNIKEFTGENDSFR

-161 RVEYKLKLYA
+161 KVEYKLKLYA

-179 NISEIMSLEKELEQ
+179 NINEIMALENESDLLIKEIKELE
-193 LTKEI
+193 KS
-198 KDLEKT
+198 

-214 ISDCI
+214 INDCI

-237 NKLEG
+237 NKLED

-307 FEYMVTPIKETLNEV
+307 FEYLVTPIKGTLNEV

-332 ITDKTIM
+332 ITDKTVL

-353 NNRHYSRLYDLNEKE
+353 NSKHYSKLYDLNEKE
-368 RACALLENFLK
+368 RACALLESFLI
-379 ESECTSSLQ
+379 ESEFECSFH
-388 SIKEKRS
+388 SIKEKRN

-415 IKKLSEHITN
+415 IKKLSEDITN
-425 LYKEAKS
+425 LYKKAKS

-437 IDMLNDGFN
+437 IDMLNDGFT

-453 NSLQTFRNETI
+453 NSLQTFRNEPI
-464 KEDNIEKIVE
+464 KEDGIEKTAE
-474 VSYSKGSMA
+474 VNYSKGSMA
-483 RHTLIQLAGY
+483 RHTLIQLTGY
-493 LGFLQLLLSENKYP
+493 LGFLKLLLNENKYP
-507 IIPFLVIDHIS
+507 LIPLFVIDHIS
-518 KPFDT
+518 KPFDP

-533 NNAISIIGENNL
+533 NQAITEIGEDNL
-545 QVILFD
+545 QIILFD
-551 DKNHEEL
+551 DKPHDDIGL
-558 SLEPN
+558 TPN
-563 KAECLVSNTKTGFI
+563 KSENLVNENKTGFI
-577 PFFVPNDKEETDV
+577 PFFIPSKTEDYN
-590 QDSTHH
+590 
-596 SENDK
+596 

>member
-1 MFRID
+1 MFKIE
-6 KLILISD
+6 KLILVSD
-13 EEKEYIYSF
+13 EEQEYTYTF
-22 SSGINYFQ
+22 AKGINYFQ

-49 RSEQLDLSKEWYEH
+49 RSEQLDLSKEWYDH

-89 YFEYLDEKENE
+89 YFEYIDEKENE

-106 VYNERLN
+106 LYNERLN

-123 ENIKEFTGENDTFR
+123 TNIKEFTGENDTFR

-147 TRQGVMNDFFDKCS
+147 TRQGVMNDFLDKCS

-179 NISEIMSLEKELEQ
+179 NINEIMSLENELEQ

-198 KDLEKT
+198 KDLEKS

-214 ISDCI
+214 INDSI

-226 VYDGTNKKKIL
+226 IYDGTNKKKIL
-237 NKLEG
+237 NKLEE

-302 NDNPD
+302 KDNPD
-307 FEYMVTPIKETLNEV
+307 FEYMITPIKETLNEV

-353 NNRHYSRLYDLNEKE
+353 NSSHYNRLYDLNEKE
-368 RACALLENFLK
+368 RACALLENFLN
-379 ESECTSSLQ
+379 ESEMTSSFQ
-388 SIKEKRS
+388 SIKEKRN
-395 RLTEIRKK
+395 RLSEIRK
-403 LIILKKSQDNDK
+403 N
-415 IKKLSEHITN
+415 
-425 LYKEAKS
+425 
-432 SNLVN
+432 
-437 IDMLNDGFN
+437 
-446 IKYFKSG
+446 
-453 NSLQTFRNETI
+453 
-464 KEDNIEKIVE
+464 
-474 VSYSKGSMA
+474 
-483 RHTLIQLAGY
+483 
-493 LGFLQLLLSENKYP
+493 
-507 IIPFLVIDHIS
+507 
-518 KPFDT
+518 
-523 DNRKGIGEIL
+523 
-533 NNAISIIGENNL
+533 
-545 QVILFD
+545 
-551 DKNHEEL
+551 
-558 SLEPN
+558 
-563 KAECLVSNTKTGFI
+563 
-577 PFFVPNDKEETDV
+577 
-590 QDSTHH
+590 
-596 SENDK
+596 

>member
-1 MFRID
+1 MFKIE
-6 KLILISD
+6 KLILIND
-13 EEKEYIYSF
+13 NEEEYEYLF
-22 SSGINYFQ
+22 TNGINYFQ

-63 LSKAILIFTYN
+63 LSKAKLIFTYN
-74 DISYAITRTKNPDCN
+74 NISYAITRTKEPDCN
-89 YFEYLDEKENE
+89 YFEYVDEKDSE

-106 VYNERLN
+106 VYNEHLN

-123 ENIKEFTGENDTFR
+123 TNIKEFTGENDTFR

-179 NISEIMSLEKELEQ
+179 NINEIMALERELEQ

-198 KDLEKT
+198 KDLEKS

-214 ISDCI
+214 INDCI

-237 NKLEG
+237 NKLEE

-283 IDIANKNRELLL
+283 IDIANKNRKLLL

-302 NDNPD
+302 NDNPNFD
-307 FEYMVTPIKETLNEV
+307 YLVNPIKEILNEV
-322 KKSIS
+322 NKSIS

-332 ITDKTIM
+332 ITDKTIL
-339 ELRKRRK
+339 ELKKRRK
-346 EIKQELD
+346 EIKLELD
-353 NNRHYSRLYDLNEKE
+353 NSKHYSKLYDLNEKE
-368 RACALLENFLK
+368 RACALLESFLN
-379 ESECTSSLQ
+379 ESGFESSFQ
-388 SIKEKRS
+388 TIKDKRN
-395 RLTEIRKK
+395 RQTEIRK
-403 LIILKKSQDNDK
+403 LLLSLKKSQDNEK
-415 IKKLSEHITN
+415 IKNLSEYITN
-425 LYKEAKS
+425 LYRMAKS
-432 SNLVN
+432 SSLVN
-437 IDMLNDGFN
+437 IDMQNDGFK

-464 KEDNIEKIVE
+464 KENEIEKTVE
-474 VSYSKGSMA
+474 VNYSKGSMA

-493 LGFLQLLLSENKYP
+493 LGFLKLLLNDSKYP
-507 IIPFLVIDHIS
+507 LIPLFVIDHIS
-518 KPFDT
+518 KPFDSE
-523 DNRKGIGEIL
+523 NRKGIGEIL
-533 NNAISIIGENNL
+533 NYAITEIGEDNI
-545 QVILFD
+545 QIILFD
-551 DKNHEEL
+551 DKPHEDIGL
-558 SLEPN
+558 TPN
-563 KAECLVSNTKTGFI
+563 KSENLTNENKTGFI
-577 PFFVPNDKEETDV
+577 PFYTRIEVTEENNELN
-590 QDSTHH
+590 Q
-596 SENDK
+596 

>member
-1 MFRID
+1 MFKIE
-6 KLILISD
+6 KLILVSD
-13 EEKEYIYSF
+13 KEQEYTYTF
-22 SSGINYFQ
+22 AKGINYFQ
-30 GSNDTG
+30 GKNDTG

-49 RSEQLDLSKEWYEH
+49 RSEQLDLSKEWYNH

-74 DISYAITRTKNPDCN
+74 DISYAITRTKEPDCN
-89 YFEYLDEKENE
+89 YFEYVDEKDNE

-123 ENIKEFTGENDTFR
+123 TNIKEFTGENDSFR

-161 RVEYKLKLYA
+161 KVEYKLKLYA

-179 NISEIMSLEKELEQ
+179 NINEIMALENELDLLIKEIKELE
-193 LTKEI
+193 KS
-198 KDLEKT
+198 

-214 ISDCI
+214 INDCI

-237 NKLEG
+237 NKLED

-307 FEYMVTPIKETLNEV
+307 FEYLVTPIKETLNEV

-332 ITDKTIM
+332 ITDKTVL

-353 NNRHYSRLYDLNEKE
+353 NSKHYSKLYDLNEKE
-368 RACALLENFLK
+368 RACALLESFLI
-379 ESECTSSLQ
+379 ESEFECSFH
-388 SIKEKRS
+388 SIKEKRN

-415 IKKLSEHITN
+415 IKKLSEDITN
-425 LYKEAKS
+425 LYKKAKS

-437 IDMLNDGFN
+437 IDMLNDGFT

-453 NSLQTFRNETI
+453 NSLQTFRNEPI
-464 KEDNIEKIVE
+464 EEDGIEKTVE
-474 VSYSKGSMA
+474 VNYSKGSMA
-483 RHTLIQLAGY
+483 RHTLIQLTGY
-493 LGFLQLLLSENKYP
+493 LGFLKLLLNENKYP
-507 IIPFLVIDHIS
+507 LIPLFVIDHIS
-518 KPFDT
+518 KPFDP

-533 NNAISIIGENNL
+533 NQAITEIGEDNL
-545 QVILFD
+545 QIILFD
-551 DKNHEEL
+551 DKPHDDIGL
-558 SLEPN
+558 TPN
-563 KAECLVSNTKTGFI
+563 KSENLVNENKTGFI
-577 PFFVPNDKEETDV
+577 PFYTPPRKNIIEKET
-590 QDSTHH
+590 
-596 SENDK
+596 

>member
-1 MFRID
+1 MFKIE
-6 KLILISD
+6 KLILVSD
-13 EEKEYIYSF
+13 KEQEYTYTF
-22 SSGINYFQ
+22 AKGINYFQ
-30 GSNDTG
+30 GKNDTG

-49 RSEQLDLSKEWYEH
+49 RSEQLDLSKEWYNH

-74 DISYAITRTKNPDCN
+74 DISYAITRTKEPDCN
-89 YFEYLDEKENE
+89 YFEYVDEKDNE

-113 SVFGINKEIA
+113 SVFGINKGIA
-123 ENIKEFTGENDTFR
+123 TNIKEFTGENDSFR

-161 RVEYKLKLYA
+161 KVEYKLKLYA

-179 NISEIMSLEKELEQ
+179 NINEIMALENELDLLIKEIKELE
-193 LTKEI
+193 KS
-198 KDLEKT
+198 

-214 ISDCI
+214 INDCI

-237 NKLEG
+237 NKLED

-307 FEYMVTPIKETLNEV
+307 FEYLVTPIKETLNEV

-332 ITDKTIM
+332 ITDKTVL

-353 NNRHYSRLYDLNEKE
+353 NSKHYSKLYDLNEKE
-368 RACALLENFLK
+368 RACALLESFLN
-379 ESECTSSLQ
+379 ESEFEYSFH
-388 SIKEKRS
+388 SIEEKRN
-395 RLTEIRKK
+395 RLTEIRKN

-415 IKKLSEHITN
+415 IKKLSEDITN
-425 LYKEAKS
+425 LYKKAKS

-437 IDMLNDGFN
+437 IDMLNDGFT

-453 NSLQTFRNETI
+453 NSLQTFRNEPI
-464 KEDNIEKIVE
+464 EEDGIEKTVE
-474 VSYSKGSMA
+474 VNYSKGSMA
-483 RHTLIQLAGY
+483 RHTLIQLTGY
-493 LGFLQLLLSENKYP
+493 LGFLKLLLNENKYP
-507 IIPFLVIDHIS
+507 LIPLFVIDHIS
-518 KPFDT
+518 KPFDP

-533 NNAISIIGENNL
+533 NQAITEIGEDNL
-545 QVILFD
+545 QIILFD
-551 DKNHEEL
+551 DKPHDDIGL
-558 SLEPN
+558 TPN
-563 KAECLVSNTKTGFI
+563 KSENLVNENKTGFI
-577 PFFVPNDKEETDV
+577 PFYTPPRKNIIEKET
-590 QDSTHH
+590 
-596 SENDK
+596 

>member
-1 MFRID
+1 MFKIE
-6 KLILISD
+6 KLILVSD
-13 EEKEYIYSF
+13 KEQEYTYTF
-22 SSGINYFQ
+22 AKGINYFQ
-30 GSNDTG
+30 GKNDTG

-49 RSEQLDLSKEWYEH
+49 RSEQLDLSKEWYNH

-74 DISYAITRTKNPDCN
+74 DISYAITRTKEPDCN
-89 YFEYLDEKENE
+89 YFEYVDEKDNE

-113 SVFGINKEIA
+113 SVFGINKGIA
-123 ENIKEFTGENDTFR
+123 TNIKEFTGENDSFR

-161 RVEYKLKLYA
+161 KVEYKLKLYA

-179 NISEIMSLEKELEQ
+179 NINEIMALENELDLLIKEIKELE
-193 LTKEI
+193 KS
-198 KDLEKT
+198 

-214 ISDCI
+214 INDCI

-237 NKLEG
+237 NKLED

-283 IDIANKNRELLL
+283 IDISNKNRELLL

-307 FEYMVTPIKETLNEV
+307 FEYLVTPIKETLNEV

-332 ITDKTIM
+332 ITDKTVL

-353 NNRHYSRLYDLNEKE
+353 NSKHYSKLYDLNEKE
-368 RACALLENFLK
+368 RACALLESFLI
-379 ESECTSSLQ
+379 ESEFECSFH
-388 SIKEKRS
+388 SIKEKRN

-415 IKKLSEHITN
+415 IKKLSEDITN
-425 LYKEAKS
+425 LYKKAKS

-437 IDMLNDGFN
+437 IDMLNDGFT

-453 NSLQTFRNETI
+453 NSLQTFRNEPI
-464 KEDNIEKIVE
+464 EEDGIEKTVE
-474 VSYSKGSMA
+474 VNYSKGSMA
-483 RHTLIQLAGY
+483 RHTLIQLTGY
-493 LGFLQLLLSENKYP
+493 LGFLKLLLNENKYP
-507 IIPFLVIDHIS
+507 LIPLFVIDHIS
-518 KPFDT
+518 KPFDP

-533 NNAISIIGENNL
+533 NQAITEIGEDNL
-545 QVILFD
+545 QIILFD
-551 DKNHEEL
+551 DKPHDDIGL
-558 SLEPN
+558 TPN
-563 KAECLVSNTKTGFI
+563 KSENLVNENKTGFI
-577 PFFVPNDKEETDV
+577 PFYTPPRKNIIEKET
-590 QDSTHH
+590 
-596 SENDK
+596 

>member
-1 MFRID
+1 MFKIE

-13 EEKEYIYSF
+13 NEEEYVYSF
-22 SSGINYFQ
+22 TNGINYFQ

-63 LSKAILIFTYN
+63 LSKAKLIFTYN
-74 DISYAITRTKNPDCN
+74 NISYIITRTKVPDCN
-89 YFEYLDEKENE
+89 YFEYVDEKGNE
-100 GIIPLR
+100 DSIPLR
-106 VYNERLN
+106 EYNEHLN

-123 ENIKEFTGENDTFR
+123 ANIKEFTGENDTFR

-179 NISEIMSLEKELEQ
+179 NINEIMALEKELEQ

-198 KDLEKT
+198 KDLEKS
-204 EFKYEYINNQ
+204 EFKYEYLNNQ
-214 ISDCI
+214 INDCI

-226 VYDGTNKKKIL
+226 VYDGTNKKKII
-237 NKLEG
+237 NKLEE

-283 IDIANKNRELLL
+283 IDIANKNRKLLL

-302 NDNPD
+302 KDNPNFD
-307 FEYMVTPIKETLNEV
+307 YLINPIKEILNEV
-322 KKSIS
+322 NKSIS

-332 ITDKTIM
+332 ITDKTIF
-339 ELRKRRK
+339 ELKKRRRK
-346 EIKQELD
+346 IKIELD
-353 NNRHYSRLYDLNEKE
+353 NSKHYSKLYDLNEKE
-368 RACALLENFLK
+368 RACALLESFLN
-379 ESECTSSLQ
+379 ESGFELSSQ
-388 SIKEKRS
+388 TIKDKRN
-395 RLTEIRKK
+395 RQTEIRK
-403 LIILKKSQDNDK
+403 LLSNLKKSQDNEK
-415 IKKLSEHITN
+415 IKNLSEFITN
-425 LYKEAKS
+425 LYKIAKS

-437 IDMLNDGFN
+437 IDMQNDGFK

-453 NSLQTFRNETI
+453 NSLQTFRNETVQ
-464 KEDNIEKIVE
+464 EDEIEKVVE

-483 RHTLIQLAGY
+483 RHTLIQLTGY
-493 LGFLQLLLSENKYP
+493 IGFLKLLLNENKYP
-507 IIPFLVIDHIS
+507 LIPLFVIDHIS
-518 KPFDT
+518 KPFDP

-533 NNAISIIGENNL
+533 NHAITEIGEDNL
-545 QVILFD
+545 QIILFD
-551 DKNHEEL
+551 DKPHEDIGL
-558 SLEPN
+558 MPN
-563 KAECLVSNTKTGFI
+563 KSENLANENKTGFI
-577 PFFVPNDKEETDV
+577 PFYTPTEVKEENNASN
-590 QDSTHH
+590 Q
-596 SENDK
+596 

>member
-1 MFRID
+1 MFKIE
-6 KLILISD
+6 KLILVSD
-13 EEKEYIYSF
+13 EEQEYTYTF
-22 SSGINYFQ
+22 AKGINYFQ

-49 RSEQLDLSKEWYEH
+49 RSEQLDLSKEWYDH

-89 YFEYLDEKENE
+89 YFEYIDEKENE

-106 VYNERLN
+106 LYNERLN

-123 ENIKEFTGENDTFR
+123 TNIKEFTGENDTFR

-147 TRQGVMNDFFDKCS
+147 TRQGVMNDFLDKCS

-179 NISEIMSLEKELEQ
+179 NINEIMSLENELEQ

-198 KDLEKT
+198 KDLEKS

-214 ISDCI
+214 INDSI

-226 VYDGTNKKKIL
+226 IYDGTNKKKIL
-237 NKLEG
+237 NKLEE

-302 NDNPD
+302 KDNPD
-307 FEYMVTPIKETLNEV
+307 FEYMITPIKETLNEV

-353 NNRHYSRLYDLNEKE
+353 NSSHYNRLYDLNEKE
-368 RACALLENFLK
+368 RACALLENFLN
-379 ESECTSSLQ
+379 ESEMTSSFQ
-388 SIKEKRS
+388 SIKEKRN
-395 RLTEIRKK
+395 RLSEIRKK

-415 IKKLSEHITN
+415 IKKLSEDITN

-437 IDMLNDGFN
+437 IDMLNDGFK

-464 KEDNIEKIVE
+464 EEDKIKKTVE
-474 VSYSKGSMA
+474 VNYSKGSMA
-483 RHTLIQLAGY
+483 RHTLIQLTGY
-493 LGFLQLLLSENKYP
+493 LGFLKLLLKENRYP
-507 IIPFLVIDHIS
+507 LIPLFVIDHIS
-518 KPFDT
+518 KPFDF

-533 NNAISIIGENNL
+533 NQAISEIGEDNL
-545 QVILFD
+545 QIILFD
-551 DKNHEEL
+551 DKPHDDIGL
-558 SLEPN
+558 TPN
-563 KAECLVSNTKTGFI
+563 KFENLVNESKTGFI
-577 PFFVPNDKEETDV
+577 PFYVPPICEDK
-590 QDSTHH
+590 QNS
-596 SENDK
+596 SN

>member
-1 MFRID
+1 MFKIE
-6 KLILISD
+6 KLILVSD
-13 EEKEYIYSF
+13 KEQEYTYTF
-22 SSGINYFQ
+22 AKGINYFQ
-30 GSNDTG
+30 GKNDTG

-49 RSEQLDLSKEWYEH
+49 RSEQLDLSKEWYNH

-74 DISYAITRTKNPDCN
+74 DISYAITRTKEPDCN
-89 YFEYLDEKENE
+89 YFEYVDEKDNE

-113 SVFGINKEIA
+113 SVFGINKGIA
-123 ENIKEFTGENDTFR
+123 TNIKEFTGENDSFR

-161 RVEYKLKLYA
+161 KVEYKLKLYA

-179 NISEIMSLEKELEQ
+179 NINEIMALENELDLLIKEIKELE
-193 LTKEI
+193 KS
-198 KDLEKT
+198 

-214 ISDCI
+214 INDCI

-237 NKLEG
+237 NKLED

-307 FEYMVTPIKETLNEV
+307 FEYLVTPIKETLNEV

-332 ITDKTIM
+332 ITDKTVL

-353 NNRHYSRLYDLNEKE
+353 NSKHYSKLYDLNEKE
-368 RACALLENFLK
+368 RACALLESFLI
-379 ESECTSSLQ
+379 ESEFECSFH
-388 SIKEKRS
+388 SIKEKRN

-415 IKKLSEHITN
+415 IKKLSEDITN
-425 LYKEAKS
+425 LYKKAKS

-437 IDMLNDGFN
+437 IDMLNDGFT

-453 NSLQTFRNETI
+453 NSLQTFRNEPI
-464 KEDNIEKIVE
+464 EEDGIEKTAE
-474 VSYSKGSMA
+474 VNYSKGSMA
-483 RHTLIQLAGY
+483 RHTLIQLTGY
-493 LGFLQLLLSENKYP
+493 LGFLKLLLNENKYP
-507 IIPFLVIDHIS
+507 LIPLFVIDHIS
-518 KPFDT
+518 KPFDP

-533 NNAISIIGENNL
+533 NQAITEIGEDNL
-545 QVILFD
+545 QIILFD
-551 DKNHEEL
+551 DKPHDDIGL
-558 SLEPN
+558 TPN
-563 KAECLVSNTKTGFI
+563 KSENLVNENKTGFI
-577 PFFVPNDKEETDV
+577 PFYTPPRKNIIEKET
-590 QDSTHH
+590 
-596 SENDK
+596 

>member
-1 MFRID
+1 MFKIE
-6 KLILISD
+6 KLILVSD
-13 EEKEYIYSF
+13 KEQEYTYTF
-22 SSGINYFQ
+22 AKGINYFQ
-30 GSNDTG
+30 GKNDTG

-49 RSEQLDLSKEWYEH
+49 RSEQLDLSKEWYNH

-74 DISYAITRTKNPDCN
+74 DISYAITRTKEPDCN
-89 YFEYLDEKENE
+89 YFEYVDEKDNE

-123 ENIKEFTGENDTFR
+123 TNIKEFTGENDSFR

-161 RVEYKLKLYA
+161 KVEYKLKLYA

-179 NISEIMSLEKELEQ
+179 NINEIMALENELDLLIKEIKELE
-193 LTKEI
+193 KS
-198 KDLEKT
+198 

-214 ISDCI
+214 INDCI

-237 NKLEG
+237 NKLED

-307 FEYMVTPIKETLNEV
+307 FEYLVTPIKETLNEV
-322 KKSIS
+322 RKSIS

-332 ITDKTIM
+332 ITDKTVL

-353 NNRHYSRLYDLNEKE
+353 NSKHYSKLYDLNEKE
-368 RACALLENFLK
+368 RACALLESFLI
-379 ESECTSSLQ
+379 ESEFECSFH
-388 SIKEKRS
+388 SIKEKRN

-415 IKKLSEHITN
+415 IKKLSEDITN
-425 LYKEAKS
+425 LYKKAKS

-437 IDMLNDGFN
+437 IDMLNDGFT

-453 NSLQTFRNETI
+453 NSLQTFRNEPI
-464 KEDNIEKIVE
+464 EEDGIEKTVE
-474 VSYSKGSMA
+474 VNYSKGSMA
-483 RHTLIQLAGY
+483 RHTLIQLTGY
-493 LGFLQLLLSENKYP
+493 LGFLKLLLNENKYP
-507 IIPFLVIDHIS
+507 LIPLFVIDHIS
-518 KPFDT
+518 KPFDP

-533 NNAISIIGENNL
+533 NQAITEIGEDNL
-545 QVILFD
+545 QIILFD
-551 DKNHEEL
+551 DKPHDDIGL
-558 SLEPN
+558 TPN
-563 KAECLVSNTKTGFI
+563 KSENLVNENKTGFI
-577 PFFVPNDKEETDV
+577 PFYTPPRKNIIEKET
-590 QDSTHH
+590 
-596 SENDK
+596 

>member
-1 MFRID
+1 MFKIE
-6 KLILISD
+6 KLILVSD
-13 EEKEYIYSF
+13 KEQEYTYTF
-22 SSGINYFQ
+22 AKGINYFQ
-30 GSNDTG
+30 GKNDTG

-49 RSEQLDLSKEWYEH
+49 RSEQLDLSKEWYNH

-74 DISYAITRTKNPDCN
+74 DISYAITRTKEPDCN
-89 YFEYLDEKENE
+89 YFEYVDEKDNE

-113 SVFGINKEIA
+113 SVFGINKGIA
-123 ENIKEFTGENDTFR
+123 TNIKEFTGENDSFR

-161 RVEYKLKLYA
+161 KVEYKLKLYA

-179 NISEIMSLEKELEQ
+179 NINEIMALENELDLLIKEIKELE
-193 LTKEI
+193 KS
-198 KDLEKT
+198 

-214 ISDCI
+214 INDCI

-237 NKLEG
+237 NKLED

-283 IDIANKNRELLL
+283 IDISNKNRELLL

-307 FEYMVTPIKETLNEV
+307 FEYLVTPIKETLNEV

-332 ITDKTIM
+332 ITDKTVL

-353 NNRHYSRLYDLNEKE
+353 NSKHYSKLYDLNEKE
-368 RACALLENFLK
+368 RACALLESFLI
-379 ESECTSSLQ
+379 ESEFECSFH
-388 SIKEKRS
+388 SIKEKRN

-415 IKKLSEHITN
+415 IKKLSEDITN
-425 LYKEAKS
+425 LYKKAKS

-437 IDMLNDGFN
+437 IDMLNDGFT

-453 NSLQTFRNETI
+453 NSLQTFRNEPI
-464 KEDNIEKIVE
+464 EEDGIEKTVE
-474 VSYSKGSMA
+474 VNYSKGSMA
-483 RHTLIQLAGY
+483 RHTLIQLTGY
-493 LGFLQLLLSENKYP
+493 LGFLKLLLNENKYP
-507 IIPFLVIDHIS
+507 LIPLFVIDHIS
-518 KPFDT
+518 KPFDP

-533 NNAISIIGENNL
+533 NQAITEIGEDNL
-545 QVILFD
+545 QIILFD
-551 DKNHEEL
+551 DKPQDDIGL
-558 SLEPN
+558 TPN
-563 KAECLVSNTKTGFI
+563 KSENLVNENKTGFI
-577 PFFVPNDKEETDV
+577 PFYTPPRKNIIEKET
-590 QDSTHH
+590 
-596 SENDK
+596 